1 MVIKML
7 ESNRKKSFQIL
18 MPSSLKIKVVHIVP
32 SFRNMI
38 HHLNGTGYSVDEH
51 LNIYAITS
59 MLVPQREQKPAR
71 KVLIPGGKQRGCQC
85 TLFPYCSDKY
95 VPEYAVI
102 K

>member
-1 MVIKML
+1 
-7 ESNRKKSFQIL
+7 
-18 MPSSLKIKVVHIVP
+18 MPSSLKIKVVHKFP

-38 HHLNGTGYSVDEH
+38 QQLNGTGYSIGEH
-51 LNIYAITS
+51 LTIYAITS
-59 MLVPQREQKPAR
+59 IQVSEREQQPAR

-102 K
+102 A

>member
-1 MVIKML
+1 
-7 ESNRKKSFQIL
+7 

-59 MLVPQREQKPAR
+59 MLVPQREGKPAGSGC
-71 KVLIPGGKQRGCQC
+71 VLNVGQNGGKC
-85 TLFPYCSDKY
+85 TLFPYRSDKY
-95 VPEYAVI
+95 VPEYTVI